1 MALLYPILL
10 ATAGVLAWR
19 SRARP
24 SGRGPLWFAGWALA
38 GFLMSFSFISGLS
51 IGLFIL
57 PPAAVVLLAVA
68 RISPHLA
75 EASGFLAGVAATG
88 LVVLVVQAR

>member
-1 MALLYPILL
+1 
-10 ATAGVLAWR
+10 
-19 SRARP
+19 
-24 SGRGPLWFAGWALA
+24 
-38 GFLMSFSFISGLS
+38 MSFSFISGLS

-75 EASGFLAGVAATG
+75 EASGFLAGMAATG
-88 LVVLVVQAR
+88 LVVLVIQAR